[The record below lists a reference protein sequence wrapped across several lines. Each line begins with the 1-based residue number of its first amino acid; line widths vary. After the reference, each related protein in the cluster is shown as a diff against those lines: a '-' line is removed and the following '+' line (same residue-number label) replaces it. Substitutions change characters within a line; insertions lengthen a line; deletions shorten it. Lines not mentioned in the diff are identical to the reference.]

1 MYRQSTSYRDSRS
14 QAFYCLLQPTEIL
27 VLLSPAENTDR
38 PKWAPSDFSGPTR
51 GEASQN
57 SSLFASSGSIS
68 ATCYCCCTAGAGYY
82 GMVGNGRPT
91 GEQRASR
98 RAAQHCA
105 TNFCLQKFRPRDG
118 HLAQLDARAS
128 HSGAAS
134 IRNSPPALSHYLV
147 GCRSAWERRRS
158 RGGGRPVLRAAAQK
172 ACCARRTVR
181 TRSCVKPHPYTMAHW
196 RCL

>member
-1 MYRQSTSYRDSRS
+1 M
-14 QAFYCLLQPTEIL
+14 QPTEIL

-51 GEASQN
+51 GEAPQN

-82 GMVGNGRPT
+82 GMVGNSRPT
-91 GEQRASR
+91 GERRASR

-128 HSGAAS
+128 HSGTAS
-134 IRNSPPALSHYLV
+134 IRNSSPRPESLLGWLPISLGA
-147 GCRSAWERRRS
+147 SAES
-158 RGGGRPVLRAAAQK
+158 GGGARCCEQLPKKHAAPGEQ
-172 ACCARRTVR
+172 CALAV
-181 TRSCVKPHPYTMAHW
+181 A
-196 RCL
+196 